1 MKFTESRLRE
11 LIKEEMYYLKESKHD
26 SNLVPQENLTIPD
39 IEAGQFV
46 SFPYIPK
53 GGGEE
58 RERTVFVVANAPD
71 YIHGLDIDYLSEKDL
86 VQFFAHIHAHLDRP
100 AQQMMNKM
108 FDSMGILHA
117 AHVAKPRSFYE
128 DVMKKSRISGIN
140 RAYRQYIKDNIGEG
154 LIQRYRYKS
163 SLDGNIN
170 SYY

>member
-1 MKFTESRLRE
+1 MKLTESKLRQ
-11 LIKEEMYYLKESKHD
+11 IIEEEIFYLSEGKHD
-26 SNLVPQENLTIPD
+26 SNLVPQDNLTIDD

-53 GGGEE
+53 GGGDE
-58 RERTVFVVANAPD
+58 RRRNIFVVANAPD

-86 VQFFAHIHAHLDRP
+86 VQFFAHIHADLDRT

-117 AHVAKPRSFYE
+117 AHVAQPRSFYE
-128 DVMKKSRISGIN
+128 DVMKKSRIGGIN
-140 RAYRQYIKDNIGEG
+140 RAYRQYIKTNIGEG
-154 LIQRYRYKS
+154 LIKRFRYKS